1 MLNNVLL
8 FAVGRF
14 KRCPARLQ
22 QMPATMIFQPSAA
35 AFLVLRRARN
45 SEDVTG

>member
-22 QMPATMIFQPSAA
+22 QMPATMIFQPLAVV
-35 AFLVLRRARN
+35 FLVRSRACN